1 MLCGVPQGSVS
12 GPLLFILYT
21 TDLGGIADRHGVNSH
36 FYADDSQ
43 LYVSARQQDAGDA
56 EKRLVD
62 CMEDIAQWMVSNCL
76 KLNPAKTDFMRCA
89 THRRQHQLSKDH
101 VTFGGSA
108 T

>member
-1 MLCGVPQGSVS
+1 MRSYLSGRTYTVRIGSTESLSHGMLCGVPQGSVL

-43 LYVSARQQDAGDA
+43 LYASTRQQDAGDA

-62 CMEDIAQWMVSNCL
+62 CMEDIA
-76 KLNPAKTDFMRCA
+76 
-89 THRRQHQLSKDH
+89 
-101 VTFGGSA
+101 
-108 T
+108 